1 MLLGLARKK
10 LGDVVFYRS
19 EGQQR
24 SRVRV
29 RDIKNPRSAKQSMQR
44 MILAT
49 AAKMAAAYEPIV
61 NHSFEGVAVGV
72 DSVRHFRSLAMQALR
87 AAASLSVSENPDAP
101 VADYAIKGA
110 PIVGGLDGL
119 PISRGSLSMKS
130 PGFNSNE
137 DFGFNITY
145 PLATITTQ
153 AQYEAALEE
162 IGLVPGDQLTLVQLM
177 INTNI
182 PVATF
187 DRESN
192 HAQGV
197 RFARVTFK
205 AELPEN
211 FSGAL
216 VIDDHFNPA
225 LIESQQGNMLAA
237 VDEQGFISFSLE
249 TAGFNGI
256 MSACLIRSQKEQTG
270 KFKYSSANM
279 ISLAANFDWNNSV
292 EVYPSY
298 MDGVEEINVGDTLY
312 LRNAV
317 ATAE

>member
-19 EGQQR
+19 EGKQR

-49 AAKMAAAYEPIV
+49 AAKMAAAYEPLV

-72 DSVRHFRSLAMQALR
+72 ASVRYFRRLAMQDLR

-110 PIVGGLDGL
+110 PIVGALNGL
-119 PISRGSLSMKS
+119 PISRGSLSMKEAS
-130 PGFNSNE
+130 FNDNE
-137 DFGFNITY
+137 DFGFSFEL
-145 PLATITTQ
+145 PQATITTQ
-153 AQYEAALEE
+153 AQYETELAKL
-162 IGLVPGDQLTLVQLM
+162 GLVPGDQLTLVELF

-187 DRESN
+187 GQESN
-192 HAQGV
+192 FAQAV
-197 RFARVTFK
+197 RYARVTFK
-205 AELPEN
+205 SKLPEK
-211 FSGAL
+211 FSGVLIDNDHINTAL
-216 VIDDHFNPA
+216 VEN
-225 LIESQQGNMLAA
+225 QQGNMNVA
-237 VDEQGFISFSLE
+237 VDEQGRVAFSLE
-249 TAGFNGI
+249 ATGFNGV
-256 MSACLIRSQKEQTG
+256 MAACLIRSQKEQNG

-279 ISLAANFDWNNSV
+279 VANAAAFDWNNSV

-298 MDGVEEINVGDTLY
+298 MDGAEEINIGDTYY

>member
-29 RDIKNPRSAKQSMQR
+29 REIKNPRSAKQSMQR

-49 AAKMAAAYEPIV
+49 AAKMAAAYEPLV

-72 DSVRHFRSLAMQALR
+72 ASVRHFRSLAMQALR
-87 AAASLSVSENPDAP
+87 ATASLSVSENPDAP
-101 VADYAIKGA
+101 AADFAIKGA

-119 PISRGSLSMKS
+119 PISRGSLGMKS
-130 PGFNSNE
+130 PTFDANE
-137 DFGFNITY
+137 EFGFNITY

-153 AQYEAALEE
+153 AQYEAALAE

-177 INTNI
+177 INTDI

-187 DRESN
+187 GKESN
-192 HAQGV
+192 FAQGV
-197 RFARVTFK
+197 RYARVTFK
-205 AELPEN
+205 SELPEN
-211 FSGAL
+211 FSGTL
-216 VIDDHFNPA
+216 VVGDTFNSA
-225 LIESQQGNMLAA
+225 LIESQQGNMNAA
-237 VDEQGFISFSLE
+237 VNEQGRLGFSLE
-249 TAGFNGI
+249 AVGFNGV

-279 ISLAANFDWNNSV
+279 VANAASFDWNNSV

-298 MDGVEEINVGDTLY
+298 MDGAEEINIGDTYY

>member
-29 RDIKNPRSAKQSMQR
+29 RDIKNPRSAKQSLQR

-49 AAKMAAAYEPIV
+49 AAKMAAAYEPLV

-72 DSVRHFRSLAMQALR
+72 ASVRHFRSMAMQNLR

-110 PIVGGLDGL
+110 PIVGALNGL
-119 PISRGSLSMKS
+119 PISRGSLGMKS
-130 PGFNSNE
+130 PSFNANE
-137 DFGFNITY
+137 DFGFNINL

-153 AQYEAALEE
+153 AMYEEE
-162 IGLVPGDQLTLVQLM
+162 LAKLGLVPGDQLTLVELL
-177 INTNI
+177 INTSI

-187 DRESN
+187 GQESN
-192 HAQGV
+192 FAQGV
-197 RFARVTFK
+197 RYARVTFK
-205 AELPEN
+205 SELPEN
-211 FSGAL
+211 FSGSL
-216 VIDDHFNPA
+216 VTEAGINPA
-225 LIESQQGNMLAA
+225 LIESQQGNMDVS
-237 VDEQGFISFSLE
+237 VDEQGFISFTLE
-249 TAGFNGI
+249 AVGFNGV
-256 MSACLIRSQKEQTG
+256 MAACLIRSQKEQNG
-270 KFKYSSANM
+270 KFKYSNANM
-279 ISLAANFDWNNSV
+279 VANTATFDWNNSV

-298 MDGVEEINVGDTLY
+298 MDGAEEINVGDTLY

>member
-24 SRVRV
+24 ARVRV
-29 RDIKNPRSAKQSMQR
+29 RDVKNPRSEKQSMQR

-61 NHSFEGVAVGV
+61 NHSFEGVAVGIA
-72 DSVRHFRSLAMQALR
+72 SVRHFRSLAMQALR
-87 AAASLSVSENPDAP
+87 EAASLSVSENPDAP

-110 PIVGGLDGL
+110 PIVGALKGL
-119 PISRGSLSMKS
+119 PISRGSLGMKS
-130 PGFNSNE
+130 PAFNENE
-137 DFGFNITY
+137 DFGFNVEL
-145 PLATITTQ
+145 PQATITTQ
-153 AQYEAALEE
+153 ALYEAELAKL
-162 IGLVPGDQLTLVQLM
+162 GLVPGDQLTLVQLM
-177 INTNI
+177 INTDI
-182 PVATF
+182 PVATYGK
-187 DRESN
+187 ESN
-192 HAQGV
+192 FAQGV

-211 FSGAL
+211 FSGTL
-216 VIDDHFNPA
+216 VTNDRFNAA
-225 LIESQQGNMLAA
+225 LIESQQGNMNVAI
-237 VDEQGFISFSLE
+237 DEQGFVSFSLNA
-249 TAGFNGI
+249 TGFNGV
-256 MSACLIRSQKEQTG
+256 MAACLIRSQKELTG

-279 ISLAANFDWNNSV
+279 VANAASFDWNNSV

-298 MDGVEEINVGDTLY
+298 MDGAEEINVGDTLY

>member
-29 RDIKNPRSAKQSMQR
+29 RDIKNPRSAKQSIQR

-49 AAKMAAAYEPIV
+49 AAKMAAAYEPLV

-72 DSVRHFRSLAMQALR
+72 ASTRHFRSLAMQALR
-87 AAASLSVSENPDAP
+87 AAASLTVSENSGAP
-101 VADYAIKGA
+101 TADYAIKGA
-110 PIVGGLDGL
+110 PIVGALDDL
-119 PISRGSLSMKS
+119 PISRGSLSMRQAS
-130 PGFNSNE
+130 WDNNE
-137 DFGFNITY
+137 KFGFVLDDPT
-145 PLATITTQ
+145 ATITTQ
-153 AQYEAALEE
+153 AQYATALADF
-162 IGLVPGDQLTLVQLM
+162 GLVPGDQLTLVQLM

-187 DRESN
+187 GQESN
-192 HAQGV
+192 FAQGV
-197 RFARVTFK
+197 RYARVTFK
-205 AELPEN
+205 ATLPEN
-211 FSGAL
+211 FSGQL
-216 VIDDHFNPA
+216 ITGNHFNEA
-225 LIESQQGNMLAA
+225 LIENKQGDLTVS
-237 VDEQGFISFSLE
+237 VDENGFASFALE
-249 TAGFNGI
+249 VVGFNGV
-256 MSACLIRSQKEQTG
+256 MSATLIRSQKEQSG
-270 KFKYSSANM
+270 KFKYSSSNM
-279 ISLAANFDWNNSV
+279 VGNTAAFDWNNSV

-298 MDGVEEINVGDTLY
+298 MEGTEEINVGDTLY